1 MRLKQLLL
9 IAIIISSCGGG
20 GGGGGAKV
28 PFALTL
34 AQNTFST
41 NEDTSYNGSMAASAN
56 EVVTLEYSLT
66 SSTTNGTLTFSTI
79 NATISYT
86 PNTNFFGQ
94 DEFTYSVTASEKN
107 ITRSS
112 TVSITVNAI
121 NDSPQIL
128 MTSKTNLD
136 KNNLIFESNP
146 KYSIT
151 FSDVDN
157 DDIDLVF
164 SASVNQEDIPTS
176 FVSTGEGAGEL
187 TLDLSSLINAGLLSA
202 ELKVSDG
209 DLVSSDTFNSWFIA
223 DKKIVTVAMD
233 DDKSDG
239 FDSGTTTDKDY
250 YVYYLVGGD
259 ESFGRTDYLFVADS
273 LEESPTNG
281 TSSDL
286 ENFRDAL
293 LRSIN
298 GLNDS
303 DVSEFFAGYF
313 DIIVAEPVNPDGTS
327 LASIETGCYDWDEDV
342 YCIGSSDINTSVF
355 DELFSEN
362 DLVSVLTMTDG
373 RGVNLGNTNIQPI
386 GTRTEYVLMHEL
398 GHAHGEMG
406 DEYISDDDRDVSYW
420 ADRNVNTTTQSDPSQ
435 VKWKHHINDLTN
447 VAGSTFNVCYNWSDG
462 TVGLYSDDDDDPA
475 ACDCLYNVYDANGN
489 RTGRNPMC
497 NQVGLFEGNYYGE
510 FDNYR
515 PKFLTIMEVNT
526 DQYGEVNVEGF
537 AIGSIHNQG
546 FVYGDDVGFISD
558 DAGSRTG
565 FDIDIDVVYD
575 SSKLRL
581 KWYVDGVEDPTLENQ
596 TQITFNRPSDNSVK
610 VYTWR
615 VDDLTGTVTA
625 PDDVTD
631 TDDFY
636 EGLFNSDFYWYD
648 YNSEQWGTNPT
659 DRTQYDYGYINGPMG
674 GTWGINWERW

>member
-1 MRLKQLLL
+1 
-9 IAIIISSCGGG
+9 
-20 GGGGGAKV
+20 
-28 PFALTL
+28 
-34 AQNTFST
+34 
-41 NEDTSYNGSMAASAN
+41 
-56 EVVTLEYSLT
+56 
-66 SSTTNGTLTFSTI
+66 
-79 NATISYT
+79 
-86 PNTNFFGQ
+86 
-94 DEFTYSVTASEKN
+94 
-107 ITRSS
+107 
-112 TVSITVNAI
+112 
-121 NDSPQIL
+121 
-128 MTSKTNLD
+128 
-136 KNNLIFESNP
+136 
-146 KYSIT
+146 
-151 FSDVDN
+151 
-157 DDIDLVF
+157 
-164 SASVNQEDIPTS
+164 
-176 FVSTGEGAGEL
+176 
-187 TLDLSSLINAGLLSA
+187 
-202 ELKVSDG
+202 
-209 DLVSSDTFNSWFIA
+209 
-223 DKKIVTVAMD
+223 MD

-259 ESFGRTDYLFVADS
+259 ASFGRTDYLFVADS

-293 LRSIN
+293 LSSIN

-362 DLVSVLTMTDG
+362 DLVSVLTMIDG

-462 TVGLYSDDDDDPA
+462 TVGLYDDDDDDPT

-565 FDIDIDVVYD
+565 FDIDIDVAYD

-581 KWYVDGVEDPTLENQ
+581 KWYIDGVEDPALENQ

>member
-1 MRLKQLLL
+1 MRLLKLFFILAL
-9 IAIIISSCGGG
+9 ISSCGGG
-20 GGGGGAKV
+20 GGGGGTKV
-28 PFALTL
+28 PFELTL
-34 AQNTFST
+34 AASSFST
-41 NEDTSYNGSMAASAN
+41 NEDTAYTGSLSASAN
-56 EVVTLEYSLT
+56 ELVTLQYSLT
-66 SSTTNGTLTFSTI
+66 SSTSNGSLSFSE
-79 NATISYT
+79 NASITYT
-86 PNTNFFGQ
+86 PNTNYFGQ
-94 DEFTYSVTASEKN
+94 DEFTYSVTVVEKN

-112 TVSITVNAI
+112 TVSITINAV
-121 NDSPQIL
+121 NDSPQII

-146 KYSIT
+146 IYSIT

-157 DDIDLVF
+157 EDADLVF
-164 SASVNQEDIPTS
+164 SARINQEDIPTS
-176 FVSTGEGAGEL
+176 FISNSEGNGEI
-187 TLDLSSLINAGLLSA
+187 TLDLSSLTKAGLFSA
-202 ELKVSDG
+202 ELIVSDG
-209 DLVSSDTFNSWFIA
+209 DLTSSDTFSSWFIV
-223 DKKIVTVAMD
+223 DKKIVTVPMD
-233 DDKSDG
+233 DDSSDG
-239 FDSGTTTDKDY
+239 FNSGSTTDKDY

-259 ESFGRTDYLFVADS
+259 ASTGRTDYLFVADS
-273 LEESPTNG
+273 LEETPSDG

-286 ENFRDAL
+286 ESFRDAL
-293 LRSIN
+293 LSSIN
-298 GLNDS
+298 ALNDS

-313 DIIVAEPVNPDGTS
+313 DIIVAEPVNPDGSS

-342 YCIGSSDINTSVF
+342 YCIGSGDINMSVF

-362 DLVSVLTMTDG
+362 DLVSVLTMIEG

-386 GTRTEYVLMHEL
+386 GSRTAYVLMHEL

-406 DEYISDDDRDVSYW
+406 DEYLSDDDRDVSAL
-420 ADRNVNTTTQSDPSQ
+420 ADRNVNTTTQSDPSL
-435 VKWKHHINDLTN
+435 VKWKHHINDLTS

-475 ACDCLYNVYDANGN
+475 ACDCLYNIYDANGN

-636 EGLFNSDFYWYD
+636 EGLFNSEFYWYD

-659 DRTQYDYGYINGPMG
+659 DRKQYDYGYINGPMG